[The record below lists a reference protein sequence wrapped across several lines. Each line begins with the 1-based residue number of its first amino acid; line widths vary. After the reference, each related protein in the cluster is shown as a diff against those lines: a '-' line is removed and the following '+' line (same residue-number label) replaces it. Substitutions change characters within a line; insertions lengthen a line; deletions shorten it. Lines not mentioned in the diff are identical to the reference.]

1 MDDLDEKIA
10 AGEPLMRQAMDALY
24 RYNESKGRAAP
35 DVVERLRIEAESLF
49 GAVQEYQRRSL
60 GYPEYPLH

>member
-10 AGEPLMRQAMDALY
+10 AGEPLMRQAMGALY

-35 DVVERLRIEAESLF
+35 GR
-49 GAVQEYQRRSL
+49 
-60 GYPEYPLH
+60 